1 MPRAQAEG
9 IENRFVQLPLFIAF
23 WQLEVDAVFVR
34 VDLAAHAAYAAVQVG
49 AHQRLNGVQVF
60 LPQNTQHLGV
70 LADNAEHV
78 ACAHDVQT
86 DKAGVICLRAGHL
99 LPKVFLAGLAEP
111 VRVHGKVA
119 AEEVVEIK
127 IFRVTAPRSGLQQHI
142 IKVLHSK
149 DLHGRAALHKIPEHH
164 ALHRNTL
171 EDELIH
177 HADVDGGNDG
187 ALAGDDLHKAVLLQP
202 LQNAADTL

>member
-1 MPRAQAEG
+1 M
-9 IENRFVQLPLFIAF
+9 
-23 WQLEVDAVFVR
+23 
-34 VDLAAHAAYAAVQVG
+34 G
-49 AHQRLNGVQVF
+49 AHQRLSGVQIF

-70 LADNAEHV
+70 LADNAGHV

-86 DKAGVICLRAGHL
+86 DKAGIVCLRAGHL
-99 LPKVFLAGLAEP
+99 LPKVFLAGFAEP

-127 IFRVTAPRSGLQQHI
+127 IFRVAAPRSGLQQHI

-164 ALHRNTL
+164 ALDGNTL

-202 LQNAADTL
+202 LQNAADGGARNTEPLAQLVFAQRFPGQDLQGTDLVLENMIKLIRVL